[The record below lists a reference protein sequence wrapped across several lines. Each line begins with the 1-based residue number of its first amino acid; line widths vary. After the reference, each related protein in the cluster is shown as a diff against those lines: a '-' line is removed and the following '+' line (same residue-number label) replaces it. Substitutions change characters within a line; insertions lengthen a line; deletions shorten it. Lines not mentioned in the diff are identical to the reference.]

1 MAVVDDSNWI
11 YFLRIKGSSS
21 WSIWLS
27 SQFSTW
33 TKVFFF
39 QIFKKTTEHRHQ
51 HFPQFNPNFLNFFHL
66 QNSFHFHS
74 RKMYSHFNSTSPTKT
89 ASAPNST
96 TLSRTR
102 FVSSTTRSSWST
114 RIYPSPLTSSTG
126 VRFWAP
132 PSRPVPSFK
141 PCAINRR
148 ASDPPRDLHRP
159 LHKSPTLAH
168 ALSFS
173 PLTSQL
179 PS

>member
-1 MAVVDDSNWI
+1 
-11 YFLRIKGSSS
+11 
-21 WSIWLS
+21 
-27 SQFSTW
+27 
-33 TKVFFF
+33 
-39 QIFKKTTEHRHQ
+39 
-51 HFPQFNPNFLNFFHL
+51 
-66 QNSFHFHS
+66 
-74 RKMYSHFNSTSPTKT
+74 MYSHFNSTSPTKT

-168 ALSFS
+168 AHEPASKLANKQAKSRFKSPRPSSGQKGVLKAESSSPSTEQMATDFGDTKQSSFS
-173 PLTSQL
+173 LSTFSTKLTNSLSSQQVKQIKW
-179 PS
+179 